1 METLTF
7 DQLPKA
13 VSELLEKVSKIEDIL
28 NRDQHAEPDADS
40 LFSIKQASSF
50 LNLSISTI
58 YGKVCRREIP
68 VSKKGKKLY
77 FNKTELLE
85 WIRAGRKNTIAE
97 ITNTVKMLPP
107 KRRQHKVLNS

>member
-1 METLTF
+1 MEALTF

-28 NRDQHAEPDADS
+28 SHDHPNEMDADC
-40 LFSIKQASSF
+40 LFSIKQASAF

-68 VSKKGKKLY
+68 VSKQGKKLY
-77 FNKTELLE
+77 FNTAELLE
-85 WIRAGRKNTIAE
+85 WIRSGRKSTLAE
-97 ITNTVKMLPP
+97 IASTVRLILG
-107 KRRQHKVLNS
+107 KRR

>member
-28 NRDQHAEPDADS
+28 NQEHDNHVNSDS
-40 LFSIKQASSF
+40 LFSIQQASIF

-68 VSKKGKKLY
+68 VSKRGKRLY
-77 FNKTELLE
+77 FNKAELLE
-85 WIRAGRKNTIAE
+85 MGKIR
-97 ITNTVKMLPP
+97 
-107 KRRQHKVLNS
+107 

>member
-1 METLTF
+1 MEVLTF

-28 NRDQHAEPDADS
+28 SHYHHGEKDADG
-40 LFSIKQASSF
+40 LFSIKQASTF

-68 VSKKGKKLY
+68 VSKQGKKLY

-85 WIRAGRKNTIAE
+85 WITSGRKSTLAE
-97 ITNTVKMLPP
+97 IANNVKLIPG
-107 KRRQHKVLNS
+107 RSR

>member
-1 METLTF
+1 MEILTF
-7 DQLPKA
+7 DQLPRA

-28 NRDQHAEPDADS
+28 SHDHHDETDADS
-40 LFSIKQASSF
+40 LFSIKQASAF

-68 VSKKGKKLY
+68 VSKQGKKLY

-85 WIRAGRKNTIAE
+85 WIRSGRKSTLAE
-97 ITNTVKMLPP
+97 IANTVNLIP
-107 KRRQHKVLNS
+107 RRHR

>member
-1 METLTF
+1 MEVLTF

-28 NRDQHAEPDADS
+28 SHDHPNETDS
-40 LFSIKQASSF
+40 DCLFSIKQASAF

-68 VSKKGKKLY
+68 VSKQGKKLY
-77 FNKTELLE
+77 FNKNELLE
-85 WIRAGRKNTIAE
+85 WIRSGKKSTLSEIANSINLIPGR
-97 ITNTVKMLPP
+97 
-107 KRRQHKVLNS
+107 RR

>member
-1 METLTF
+1 MEIITF

-28 NRDQHAEPDADS
+28 NHDQQGESKDDS
-40 LFSIKQASSF
+40 LFSIKQASAF

-68 VSKKGKKLY
+68 VSKQGKKLY
-77 FNKTELLE
+77 FNKSELLE
-85 WIRAGRKNTIAE
+85 WIRAGRKSTLAE
-97 ITNTVKMLPP
+97 IADSVKLGNS
-107 KRRQHKVLNS
+107 RRGQRR

>member
-1 METLTF
+1 MEILTF

-28 NRDQHAEPDADS
+28 SHDNSNEPDADS
-40 LFSIKQASSF
+40 LFSIKQASAF

-68 VSKKGKKLY
+68 VSKQGKKLY
-77 FNKTELLE
+77 FNKIELLD
-85 WIRAGRKNTIAE
+85 WIRSGRKSTIAE
-97 ITNTVKMLPP
+97 VANSVSLLHG
-107 KRRQHKVLNS
+107 KRR

>member
-1 METLTF
+1 MEILTF

-28 NRDQHAEPDADS
+28 IHDHHDGKDADS

-58 YGKVCRREIP
+58 YGNTRQKNIRNHEREF
-68 VSKKGKKLY
+68 GGAAHFRY
-77 FNKTELLE
+77 
-85 WIRAGRKNTIAE
+85 
-97 ITNTVKMLPP
+97 
-107 KRRQHKVLNS
+107 

>member
-28 NRDQHAEPDADS
+28 SHQDSTQHEGDL
-40 LFSIKQASSF
+40 LFSIQQASEF

-68 VSKKGKKLY
+68 VSKQGKRLY
-77 FNKTELLE
+77 FNKTELLG
-85 WIRAGRKNTIAE
+85 WVKAGRKKTLAE
-97 ITNTVKMLPP
+97 IQEGIRLLPKQKLKLSNKQP
-107 KRRQHKVLNS
+107 

>member
-1 METLTF
+1 MEILTF

-28 NRDQHAEPDADS
+28 SHENGGQHESDS
-40 LFSIKQASSF
+40 LFSIEQASKF

-68 VSKKGKKLY
+68 VSKQGKRLY
-77 FNKTELLE
+77 FNKIDLLD
-85 WIRAGRKNTIAE
+85 WIRAGRKKTLTE
-97 ITNTVKMLPP
+97 IQESIDLFSERK
-107 KRRQHKVLNS
+107 KR

>member
-13 VSELLEKVSKIEDIL
+13 VTELLEKVSKIEDIL
-28 NRDQHAEPDADS
+28 NQDHHDPETDS
-40 LFSIKQASSF
+40 LFSIKQASTF

-68 VSKKGKKLY
+68 VSKQGKKLY
-77 FNKTELLE
+77 FDKTELLQ
-85 WIRAGRKNTIAE
+85 WVRSGRKRTLTE
-97 ITNTVKMLPP
+97 ISETVKLIPG
-107 KRRQHKVLNS
+107 KRR